1 MTWRDGAFRVAD
13 PTLMTLDE
21 RCELEAKKTK
31 ARDAFLAALERL
43 DAMGMN
49 VSHSA
54 NSTKYAPKQMRA
66 LGLVNGHSDRELKEA
81 MNELLGEGR
90 LLANQTVAWSSYG
103 NKLTGLR
110 RVV

>member
-1 MTWRDGAFRVAD
+1 
-13 PTLMTLDE
+13 MTLDE
-21 RCELEAKKTK
+21 RCEVEAK
-31 ARDAFLAALERL
+31 RRNVREAFLGALERL
-43 DAMGMN
+43 DAMGIN

-90 LLANQTVAWSSYG
+90 LLANQTVAWSPHG